1 MGVDMIRVRYSGPSR
16 GAHMLSRDLSND
28 GFQAEFPPPVERR
41 GAGQDVVHVIMEVGT
56 AAKDGVVG
64 YAAVEAV
71 KRIVRTFKE
80 RYPGVEVDVESD
92 DDERANTNA
101 RS

>member
-1 MGVDMIRVRYSGPSR
+1 
-16 GAHMLSRDLSND
+16 
-28 GFQAEFPPPVERR
+28 
-41 GAGQDVVHVIMEVGT
+41 MEVGT

-80 RYPGVEVDVESD
+80 RYPGIEADVESD
-92 DDERANTNA
+92 EDEQPANK

>member
-1 MGVDMIRVRYSGPSR
+1 LRSGAASIFDAVIRVRYSGPAR
-16 GAHMLSRDLSND
+16 GAGMLSQRLSEA
-28 GFQAEFPPPVERR
+28 GFQAGFPPPLERR
-41 GAGQDVVHVIMEVGT
+41 GVGQDAVHVVMEVGT

-80 RYPGVEVDVESD
+80 RYPGIAADVEA
-92 DDERANTNA
+92 DEDE
-101 RS
+101 